1 MITQVSLT
9 MELCFT
15 YRALLYQRILD
26 TFQALKAV
34 LSCTSEVLRSHFP
47 AFSLQHGASINKEC
61 RIPHDNLVPQKTRT
75 IKQVLQNAY
84 STPPT
89 AKLQPPE
96 NPVHFSISHTSSSRH
111 FLCCHCSSY
120 AVKQHL
126 VKRGSSCRLPK
137 SRNWIHGVRTLT

>member
-1 MITQVSLT
+1 MITQVSLI

-47 AFSLQHGASINKEC
+47 AFSLQHGACIIKSAEFL
-61 RIPHDNLVPQKTRT
+61 HDNLEPQKTRT
-75 IKQVLQNAY
+75 IKQVLLGVN
-84 STPPT
+84 STAPT
-89 AKLQPPE
+89 PNLHPPE
-96 NPVHFSISHTSSSRH
+96 NSIYFSISHASSSRH

-120 AVKQHL
+120 AVKQYL